1 MAATIRSTWLRTC
14 ARRRRTCRG
23 ASRPRCSRG
32 PRPWRDGKP
41 RGSGRR
47 ARAASGRATRQP
59 GGRRSAISRPGPC
72 PRRAT
77 RPRRPVPRARR
88 RGRRRDAPGGQL
100 GHTLQQ
106 GLRRL
111 GEDLHR
117 DQTSRLLRRA
127 ELLARDLLDVRTDDE
142 ADGIG
147 HSAKFPVTAI
157 RLSVPLRLT
166 THSFSSFPGMAIRNG
181 SAACFSYFSRPSTS
195 SCPQPEGSTFRG
207 VASVSNTMMDVV
219 AGEVEK
225 EAHALKVRHPA
236 LLSDPELPQF
246 GHSAP
251 PEEANDAA

>member
-1 MAATIRSTWLRTC
+1 MAATIRSTRLRTMRTAAADHAHGGGRPC

-32 PRPWRDGKP
+32 PRPWRDGRP

-100 GHTLQQ
+100 GHALQQ

-127 ELLARDLLDVRTDDE
+127 ELLARDLLDLRTDDE

-147 HSAKFPVTAI
+147 PLGKVPGDRDSSVRTLAAAPPCLRVLPGNGDSQRIGSLLFVFQQAQHVL
-157 RLSVPLRLT
+157 LSP
-166 THSFSSFPGMAIRNG
+166 A
-181 SAACFSYFSRPSTS
+181 
-195 SCPQPEGSTFRG
+195 RG
-207 VASVSNTMMDVV
+207 VDIPGR
-219 AGEVEK
+219 GERVERDDGRRGGGGRSRK
-225 EAHALKVRHPA
+225 KPML
-236 LLSDPELPQF
+236 
-246 GHSAP
+246 
-251 PEEANDAA
+251 